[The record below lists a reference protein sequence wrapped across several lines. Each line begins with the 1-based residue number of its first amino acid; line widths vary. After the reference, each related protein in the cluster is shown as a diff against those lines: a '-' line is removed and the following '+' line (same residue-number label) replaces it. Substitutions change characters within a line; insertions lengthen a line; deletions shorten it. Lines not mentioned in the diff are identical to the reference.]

1 MIPPPIKE
9 AKTPI
14 AGSLSGARRVDPIA
28 RDATTPQVSMILG
41 QSLEA
46 RWAPDWH
53 GDCTWL
59 FQLPTLAVTEPLRRS
74 QRIASIM
81 DRVRT
86 IAATWLASIKKM
98 EK

>member
-1 MIPPPIKE
+1 
-9 AKTPI
+9 
-14 AGSLSGARRVDPIA
+14 
-28 RDATTPQVSMILG
+28 MILG

-46 RWAPDWH
+46 RWALDWH
-53 GDCTWL
+53 GNCIWL
-59 FQLPTLAVTEPLRRS
+59 FQPPTLAVTEPLRRS

-86 IAATWLASIKKM
+86 IAATRLASIKKM